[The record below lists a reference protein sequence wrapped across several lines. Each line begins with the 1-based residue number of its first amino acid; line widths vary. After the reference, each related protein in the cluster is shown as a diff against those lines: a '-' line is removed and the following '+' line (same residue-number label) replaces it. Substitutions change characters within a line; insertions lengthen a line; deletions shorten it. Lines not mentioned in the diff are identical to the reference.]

1 MAFEAGWMDM
11 YGHNVQ
17 QIQKGCIVMQIDLL
31 IPKESYSLVSY
42 YSPPPVVYT
51 VLRLTAF
58 VNRSLVKLSI

>member
-17 QIQKGCIVMQIDLL
+17 QIQKGCIVMIDMQVGLL

-42 YSPPPVVYT
+42 YSLP
-51 VLRLTAF
+51 
-58 VNRSLVKLSI
+58 